1 MEGGDL
7 INQSEELYRAVFSDD
22 VHLASSKNMEG
33 AFRGAVLD
41 NVTNA
46 LRGQAEFVQVDV
58 GDCDCAPDGDLSVR
72 LAAVLGVAAGVLGT
86 IVVVKTAPRVKSW
99 WLEDAQPKMKATWRR
114 LTPSKRHG
122 SSATVIALAASPEI
136 ERSESSA
143 DAAES
148 A

>member
-1 MEGGDL
+1 MEGGDV

-22 VHLASSKNMEG
+22 VHLASSKNIEG

-58 GDCDCAPDGDLSVR
+58 GDCDCAQDGDLAVR
-72 LAAVLGVAAGVLGT
+72 LAAALGVAVGVLGT
-86 IVVVKTAPRVKSW
+86 IVIVKTAPSVKSW
-99 WLEDAQPKMKATWRR
+99 WLEDAQPRVTATWRR
-114 LTPSKRHG
+114 IIRSKTNESR
-122 SSATVIALAASPEI
+122 ATVLTLVAQPEI
-136 ERSESSA
+136 EPSESSV
-143 DAAES
+143 DEAES